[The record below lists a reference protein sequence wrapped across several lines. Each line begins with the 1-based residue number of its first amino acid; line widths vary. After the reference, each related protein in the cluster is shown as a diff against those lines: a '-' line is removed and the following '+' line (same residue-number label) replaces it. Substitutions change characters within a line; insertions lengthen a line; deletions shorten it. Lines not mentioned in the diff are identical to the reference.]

1 MASLYKKNRI
11 WYVSTFVNG
20 KRISKSLQTKQRK
33 TAFAKMPSTLS
44 NLLKQSNHLNREAA
58 PIHNIL
64 SSINKIIET

>member
-11 WYVSTFVNG
+11 CYVSTFVNG

-44 NLLKQSNHLNREAA
+44 NHLNREAA